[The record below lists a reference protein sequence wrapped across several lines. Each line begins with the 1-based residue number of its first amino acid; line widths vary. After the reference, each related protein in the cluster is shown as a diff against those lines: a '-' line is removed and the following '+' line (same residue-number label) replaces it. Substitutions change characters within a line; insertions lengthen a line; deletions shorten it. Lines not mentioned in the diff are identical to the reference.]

1 MSLQPCCTKN
11 LYNLCVDVLAASPAH
26 PQLSLY
32 SSMSSENHQ
41 PICMLLA
48 FTNNTGH
55 LHVQVTSSWK
65 AGMDILQYHAVLL
78 AIHRMPVALQS

>member
-1 MSLQPCCTKN
+1 
-11 LYNLCVDVLAASPAH
+11 
-26 PQLSLY
+26 
-32 SSMSSENHQ
+32 
-41 PICMLLA
+41 LLA